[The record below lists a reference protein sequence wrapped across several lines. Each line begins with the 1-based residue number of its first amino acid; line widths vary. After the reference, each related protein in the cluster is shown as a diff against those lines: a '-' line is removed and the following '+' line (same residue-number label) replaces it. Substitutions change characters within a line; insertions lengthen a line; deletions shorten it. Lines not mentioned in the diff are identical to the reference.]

1 MKTGRLWFLFINRE
15 RRRMKNWKNWILVL
29 LFLLLIGGFWF
40 IWQKYPKEVVK
51 VEVREDERKIDSLM
65 LVIGEKSLVIDSLK
79 KQKEKV
85 KEKIIVK
92 VEKIKNLPADSTVS
106 LFYSN
111 LQDYSGVKST
121 EPTLREDSSV
131 ICSLNNLKGA
141 NVITAKYEGKL
152 EEVEI
157 LNDIVAAASEIIVG
171 KDSIIEQQ
179 SIILDKTKVA
189 YDTRLTELNKQL
201 RKETRKKNAAV
212 YGGAI
217 LVGVLGG
224 LLILK

>member
-1 MKTGRLWFLFINRE
+1 
-15 RRRMKNWKNWILVL
+15 MKNWKNWILVL
-29 LFLLLIGGFWF
+29 LFLLLAGGFWF

-51 VEVREDERKIDSLM
+51 VEVRENERKIDSLEF
-65 LVIGEKSLVIDSLK
+65 IIKEKTLVIDSLK

-85 KEKIIVK
+85 IEKVIVK
-92 VEKIKNLPADSTVS
+92 VEKIKSLPADSTIN

-111 LQDYSGVKST
+111 LQDYGEVEST

-131 ICSLNNLKGA
+131 VCSLDNLRGA
-141 NVITAKYEGKL
+141 NVITAKYEGKV
-152 EEVEI
+152 EETEI
-157 LNDIVAAASEIIVG
+157 LNDIVSAASEIIVG

-201 RKETRKKNAAV
+201 KKETRMKNAAV
-212 YGGAI
+212 YGGAV

>member
-1 MKTGRLWFLFINRE
+1 MKTGRLWFLFQRK
-15 RRRMKNWKNWILVL
+15 RRMKNWKNWILVL
-29 LFLLLIGGFWF
+29 LFLLLVGGFWL

-51 VEVREDERKIDSLM
+51 VEVRENERKIDSLEF
-65 LVIGEKSLVIDSLK
+65 IIKEKTLVIDSLK

-85 KEKIIVK
+85 VEKVIVK
-92 VEKIKNLPADSTVS
+92 VEKIKSLPADSTIN

-111 LQDYSGVKST
+111 LQDYSGVES
-121 EPTLREDSSV
+121 ERPTLKEDSSV
-131 ICSLNNLKGA
+131 VCSLDNLRGA
-141 NVITAKYEGKL
+141 NVITAKYEGKV
-152 EEVEI
+152 EETEI
-157 LNDIVAAASEIIVG
+157 LNDIVDAASEIIVG

-201 RKETRKKNAAV
+201 KKETRKKNAAV
-212 YGGAI
+212 YGGAV